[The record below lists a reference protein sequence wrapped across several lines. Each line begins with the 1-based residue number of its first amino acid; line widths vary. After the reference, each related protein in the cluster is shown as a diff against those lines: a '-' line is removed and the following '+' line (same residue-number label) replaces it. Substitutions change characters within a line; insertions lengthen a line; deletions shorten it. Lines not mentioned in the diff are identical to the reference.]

1 MLMLWNYGDSEPKKV
16 SSDVLTYSL
25 DSGYDSILIN
35 PKSFL
40 YSKYSSTDKDGKVL
54 VNWMY
59 WNGKDS
65 VKIAS
70 DVIED

>member
-1 MLMLWNYGDSEPKKV
+1 M
-16 SSDVLTYSL
+16 LTYSL

-65 VKIAS
+65 VKVAS
-70 DVIED
+70 DVIEG